1 MNPESQ
7 SDCGQRRRSQELPDL
22 IFPISCMGSVGFE
35 DMKGQD
41 HADYHKEGACHFEPE
56 LMKRPEDAPEHLF
69 QFASHER

>member
-1 MNPESQ
+1 M
-7 SDCGQRRRSQELPDL
+7 